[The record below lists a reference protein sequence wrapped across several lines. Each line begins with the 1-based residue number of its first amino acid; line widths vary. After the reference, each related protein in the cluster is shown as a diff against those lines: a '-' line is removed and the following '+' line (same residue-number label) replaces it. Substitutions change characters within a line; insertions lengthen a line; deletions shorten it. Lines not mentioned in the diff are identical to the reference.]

1 MTEMGQI
8 LEMVEG
14 LIRQPRT
21 RERMMEV
28 MGVSERTLKRRIA
41 EARHLGVELS
51 ARRMEVNENG
61 RLSGPY
67 YWEVV
72 NAEDLEPRLTYWLS
86 FEKSGTLAR
95 PKALAEAARI
105 DALTQGGK
113 S

>member
-21 RERMMEV
+21 RERMMEA

-51 ARRMEVNENG
+51 ARRMEINENG

-72 NAEDLEPRLTYWLS
+72 NAPAIEQQLTRWLS
-86 FEKSGTLAR
+86 LERTRTLT
-95 PKALAEAARI
+95 PKTENE
-105 DALTQGGK
+105 Q
-113 S
+113 